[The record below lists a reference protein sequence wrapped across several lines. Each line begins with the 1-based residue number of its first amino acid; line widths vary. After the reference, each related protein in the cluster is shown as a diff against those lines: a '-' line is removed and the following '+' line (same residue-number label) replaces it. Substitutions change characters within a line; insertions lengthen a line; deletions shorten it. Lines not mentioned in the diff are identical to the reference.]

1 MANTELRVEPRSVTG
16 KKVKALRRDGITP
29 ANVYGHR
36 MESTAVQ
43 ANTAELTHLLRTMSR
58 NQLVDLK
65 VAGDDDGARTVVIR
79 DVQRNPL
86 NGRLVHVDFFRVSM
100 TEKMRAEVPVVLHGT
115 SPAVSDLQGVLLQT
129 VDMIHVE
136 ALPQDIPAQFDV
148 DVGVLTEL
156 DQGIHIRDLK
166 IDESKVTVMSD
177 PDIVVARVAA
187 PRLMTEEEE
196 QAAAAEAAEAAVEG
210 EAEEGEAAPAAEG
223 EQPES

>member
-1 MANTELRVEPRSVTG
+1 MANAELRVEPRQVTG
-16 KKVKALRRDGITP
+16 KKVKALRRSGITP
-29 ANVYGHR
+29 GNVYGHG

-43 ANTAELTHLLRTMSR
+43 APTVDLTHLLRTMSR

-65 VAGDDDGARTVVIR
+65 LDGDSRTVVIR

-86 NGRLVHVDFFRVSM
+86 NGRVLHVDFFRVSM
-100 TEKMRAEVPVVLHGT
+100 TEKMRADVPVILHGT

-156 DQGIHIRDLK
+156 EQGIHVRDLRV
-166 IDESKVTVMSD
+166 DETRVTLMSD
-177 PDIVVARVAA
+177 PDIVVVRVAS

-196 QAAAAEAAEAAVEG
+196 QAAEAEAAAAEV
-210 EAEEGEAAPAAEG
+210 AAAEG
-223 EQPES
+223 EGAEAGEQAEGEQRDES